1 MLAHAY
7 GTGLSCSAL
16 SPSVLALRASIPCA
30 NDAANI
36 RGDARAKPPAP
47 QATKGPEPIELMS
60 IDNVRGSIP
69 PPPNVAALDS
79 WKPGPVWAFFF
90 LEHRDPLE
98 GWRVSQ

>member
-69 PPPNVAALDS
+69 APPNVAVVGS
-79 WKPGPVWAFFF
+79 PVQSGLSSFWNI
-90 LEHRDPLE
+90 EIP
-98 GWRVSQ
+98 